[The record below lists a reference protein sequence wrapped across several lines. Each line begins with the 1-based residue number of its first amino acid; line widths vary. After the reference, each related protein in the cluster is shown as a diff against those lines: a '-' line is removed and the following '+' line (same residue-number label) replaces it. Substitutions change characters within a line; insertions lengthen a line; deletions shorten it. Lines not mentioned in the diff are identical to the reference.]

1 MKKNMKK
8 IAIALLATN
17 VIASTVLTALPPV
30 ETHAAENKLS
40 ANLKATQASV
50 MNLLKW
56 NLDQVSGT
64 IPGGGNQ
71 QVRLTVTDYTSSNP
85 VTKSTKFTT
94 ADASGNYSFGTG
106 AGSMQPNG
114 LWANGM
120 GFLVATVEGAN
131 GVTASRVLDAEAV
144 EGHLDTYRTD
154 DTKISGKIDDPTYY
168 NTWVSVQFINIDS
181 QDRYAVKSQTGT
193 VLADAQGNFS
203 VPVNKS
209 AINETRI
216 VRVIAGLSGNILL
229 KGFKNVVV
237 APVVSYTPTALNLGQ
252 TQIDAV
258 EGATG
263 TITSSITPA
272 QAVQQ
277 VTYASSNTNVI
288 TVDAT
293 GKWTAVAS
301 GSASITVTPVGNTS
315 LAKTIPVTVTSS
327 AVVIARTSVNDLFIG
342 DNPANHIKDTT
353 TQAKIDAAQTKVDAV
368 TDTTKKAE
376 LQTYVDKAQTE
387 LDAKNTAKASVD
399 ALFSDAPTNTKLK
412 PSTTQAMI
420 NDASAEVNA
429 LPASADKTAMQ
440 ADITKANTLFEA
452 ITPTTLSDLTT
463 ESTTLSGFG
472 EPNSAIVIKNGDTQI
487 ASGSVS
493 SNGTYLFNITKLAA
507 GSTITATVT
516 KASNGKTS
524 SASKTVQDTS
534 IVTTKIDAMT
544 VASTTVSGTGEPNAT
559 IVIKNG
565 STQIASGST
574 AGDGKFLFFVT
585 PQAGGSTITATVTKT
600 SNGKISSASTTVV
613 DDAIVSTTMG
623 ALTTDSTSV
632 TGVGEPNSAIVIKNG
647 STQIASGSTAGD
659 GKYLFYVTPQA
670 AGSTIT
676 ATVTKASNGKTSS
689 ASQVVADSGIAPT
702 KMDALTSNSTTITGT
717 GEPNAT
723 IVIKKRRH
731 ANRFW

>member
-1 MKKNMKK
+1 
-8 IAIALLATN
+8 
-17 VIASTVLTALPPV
+17 
-30 ETHAAENKLS
+30 
-40 ANLKATQASV
+40 
-50 MNLLKW
+50 
-56 NLDQVSGT
+56 
-64 IPGGGNQ
+64 
-71 QVRLTVTDYTSSNP
+71 
-85 VTKSTKFTT
+85 
-94 ADASGNYSFGTG
+94 
-106 AGSMQPNG
+106 
-114 LWANGM
+114 
-120 GFLVATVEGAN
+120 
-131 GVTASRVLDAEAV
+131 
-144 EGHLDTYRTD
+144 
-154 DTKISGKIDDPTYY
+154 
-168 NTWVSVQFINIDS
+168 
-181 QDRYAVKSQTGT
+181 
-193 VLADAQGNFS
+193 
-203 VPVNKS
+203 
-209 AINETRI
+209 
-216 VRVIAGLSGNILL
+216 
-229 KGFKNVVV
+229 
-237 APVVSYTPTALNLGQ
+237 
-252 TQIDAV
+252 
-258 EGATG
+258 
-263 TITSSITPA
+263 
-272 QAVQQ
+272 
-277 VTYASSNTNVI
+277 
-288 TVDAT
+288 
-293 GKWTAVAS
+293 
-301 GSASITVTPVGNTS
+301 
-315 LAKTIPVTVTSS
+315 
-327 AVVIARTSVNDLFIG
+327 
-342 DNPANHIKDTT
+342 
-353 TQAKIDAAQTKVDAV
+353 
-368 TDTTKKAE
+368 
-376 LQTYVDKAQTE
+376 

-420 NDASAEVNA
+420 NDASAKVNA
-429 LPASADKTAMQ
+429 LPASAEKTAMQ

-493 SNGTYLFNITKLAA
+493 SDGTYLFNITKLAA

-574 AGDGKFLFFVT
+574 AGDGKYLFFVT

-613 DDAIVSTTMG
+613 DNAIVSTTMG

-689 ASQVVADSGIAPT
+689 ASQVVTDSSIAPT

-717 GEPNAT
+717 GEPNAAIVIKNGDTQIASGSVAGDGKFLFNITKQAGGSTITATVTKASNGKTSTATQTIPIATTTIGALTTDSILVSGTGERNGT
-723 IVIKKRRH
+723 IVIKNGATQIASGSVSSTGTYSLSIAKQ
-731 ANRFW
+731 AAGATITAT